1 MKYQNTFKRYEIKY
15 MISAEQKEILLSAM
29 SPYMRLDKYGRTT
42 IRNIYFDTDNFR
54 IIRRSIEKPVYKEK
68 LRVRSYNLAT
78 PSEKVFVELKK
89 KYNSVVYKR
98 RLVLPEGEVMEAFEA
113 GTPLPVHSQIGDEIQ
128 YFREYY
134 EILKPKVFLSY
145 EREAF
150 YSLDG
155 SGFRITFDDNIMY
168 RTEDI
173 SLCSP
178 PYGKPILER
187 GMVLMEVK
195 TSGALPLWLTRAL
208 TENQIF
214 KTSFSKYGTAY
225 ADMIANANKGAFTY
239 A

>member
-15 MISAEQKEILLSAM
+15 MISAEQKELLLSAM

-54 IIRRSIEKPVYKEK
+54 LIRRSIEKPVYKEK
-68 LRVRSYNLAT
+68 LRVRSYELAT
-78 PSEKVFVELKK
+78 PSGKVFVELKK
-89 KYNSVVYKR
+89 KYASVVYKR
-98 RLVLPEGEVMEAFEA
+98 RLALPEGEVMAAFE
-113 GTPLPVHSQIGDEIQ
+113 GGEVLPVNSQIGDEIQ

-134 EILKPKVFLSY
+134 GGLKPKVFLSY

-155 SGFRITFDDNIMY
+155 SGFRITFDDNILY

-178 PYGKPILER
+178 PYGKAILR
-187 GMVLMEVK
+187 GGMVLMEVK
-195 TSGALPLWLTRAL
+195 TAGALPLWLTQAL
-208 TENQIF
+208 TENKIF
-214 KTSFSKYGTAY
+214 KTSFSKYGAAY
-225 ADMIANANKGAFTY
+225 ADIITNANKGAFIY